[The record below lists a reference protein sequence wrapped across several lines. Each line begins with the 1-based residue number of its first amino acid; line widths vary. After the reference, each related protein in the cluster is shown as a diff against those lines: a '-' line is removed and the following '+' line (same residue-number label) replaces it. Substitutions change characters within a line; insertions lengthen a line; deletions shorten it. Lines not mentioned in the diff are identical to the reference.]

1 MKNKKS
7 NIKKIVPLAIV
18 VIGAILVWNN
28 LIKNDFEESSCEKDY
43 EMRVEQMKKEYLEK
57 NRLMDRTIPE
67 DWEERKLYESV
78 VPQEDS
84 CQLIEKNEKVDFCT
98 NSMGFGWSI
107 DS

>member
-57 NRLMDRTIPE
+57 NRYGSNNT
-67 DWEERKLYESV
+67 
-78 VPQEDS
+78 
-84 CQLIEKNEKVDFCT
+84 
-98 NSMGFGWSI
+98 
-107 DS
+107 